1 MGNKIGYRSD
11 IDGLRAI
18 AILSVLIFHLNP
30 KYLSGGFVGVDIFFV
45 ISGFLITSLIKK
57 EIEETASFS
66 FKNFYI
72 RRVKRLLP
80 ALFFSLILTTIFATL
95 ILSPTHL
102 SSFGLSQIS
111 SIFSVSNFY
120 FWIESDYFDVE
131 SKLKPLLHTWS
142 LSVEEQFYFI
152 WPLTLILLLKIGRK
166 IFIYSFLVFLIFFS
180 LYLNLKFQDGNIHII
195 NKYFTDWKEYFEN
208 GKSTLFFMLPF
219 RTYEFILGASLVW
232 ILNYKINIKYFY
244 DVLFIIGLILIGYS
258 IFYLDENIIFP
269 SYYGFIPTIG
279 ATIIIYAGN
288 KTRLNFI
295 LSNKIMVGIG
305 LISYSL
311 YLFHWPIIVFW
322 NYLNPTPSLIDNII
336 ISLISL
342 FLAYLSYKFVEQP
355 FRINKFINYSFI
367 SKIFIFGL
375 PIALIFISWSMYI
388 HNGWKWRISS
398 PVVFENVG
406 DSKDFHKKFYGGA
419 GYSRT
424 GINTNQPAD
433 IVLLGD
439 SHGMHYAEGIYKVIA
454 EPNKYNLYIAAG
466 TSCFA
471 LPNFTRTTVGN
482 DWDSL
487 CKNALNRGL
496 DFIKKGNNP
505 IVVVSES
512 WLFQFGVAGILDEN
526 GKKIDKKITI
536 EDVKEG
542 ILNLKK
548 LIGNS
553 QLVVIGNV
561 PGAGY
566 NLYDIFSRP
575 KPIFFT
581 KFNPEYYFYYKPKKE
596 NLDFNNELKK
606 LSKNTNQFI
615 FLDPHEI
622 LCENNKCK
630 NLDKNKNLIYSDTS
644 HLSKYGSIEVING
657 FKENLLELL
666 DKRGN

>member
-1 MGNKIGYRSD
+1 LGNKIGYRSD

-80 ALFFSLILTTIFATL
+80 ALFFSLILTTIFAAL

-152 WPLTLILLLKIGRK
+152 WPLTLILLLKVGRK
-166 IFIYSFLVFLIFFS
+166 IFIYSFLIFLVFFS

-279 ATIIIYAGN
+279 ATIIIYTGN
-288 KTRLNFI
+288 RTRLNFI

-322 NYLNPTPSLIDNII
+322 NYLNPTPSLIDNTI
-336 ISLISL
+336 ISFISL
-342 FLAYLSYKFVEQP
+342 LLAYLSYRFIEQP
-355 FRINKFINYSFI
+355 FRRNKFINYSFI

-375 PIALIFISWSMYI
+375 PIVLIFISWSMYI
-388 HNGWKWRISS
+388 HNGWKWRINS
-398 PVVFENVG
+398 PVFENVG
-406 DSKDFHKKFYGGA
+406 DSKDFHKKFYGVA
-419 GYSRT
+419 GYPSFL
-424 GINTNQPAD
+424 GVNTFNSAD

-439 SHGMHYAEGIYKVIA
+439 SHGMHYAEGIYKLIA

-482 DWDSL
+482 DWDNL
-487 CKNALNRGL
+487 CKNALNKGL
-496 DFIKKGNNP
+496 DFVKKGNHP

-526 GKKIDKKITI
+526 GKRIDKKVTI
-536 EDVKEG
+536 EDIKEG

-581 KFNPEYYFYYKPKKE
+581 KFNPENYYYSTPLKQ
-596 NLDFNNELKK
+596 NLDFNNELKNFSNDTK
-606 LSKNTNQFI
+606 QFI
-615 FLDPHEI
+615 FLDPHDI
-622 LCENNKCK
+622 LCKNNKCK
-630 NLDKNKNLIYSDTS
+630 NITNDKNLIYSDAY

>member
-152 WPLTLILLLKIGRK
+152 WPLTLILLLKVRRK
-166 IFIYSFLVFLIFFS
+166 IFIYSFLIFLVLFS

-258 IFYLDENIIFP
+258 MFYLDENIIFP

-279 ATIIIYAGN
+279 ATIIIYTGN

-295 LSNKIMVGIG
+295 LSNKFMVGIG

-322 NYLNPTPSLIDNII
+322 NYINPTPLLVDNAI

-375 PIALIFISWSMYI
+375 PIALVLISWSMYI
-388 HNGWKWRISS
+388 NNGWKWRISS

-482 DWDSL
+482 DWDNL

-496 DFIKKGNNP
+496 DFIKKGNYP

-526 GKKIDKKITI
+526 GKRIDRKITI
-536 EDVKEG
+536 QDVKEG

-553 QLVVIGNV
+553 QLIVIGNV

-575 KPIFFT
+575 RPILFT
-581 KFNPEYYFYYKPKKE
+581 EFNPEYYFYYKPKKE
-596 NLDFNNELKK
+596 NLDFNRELKN
-606 LSKNTNQFI
+606 LSKDTNQFV
-615 FLDPHEI
+615 FLDPHDV

-630 NLDKNKNLIYSDTS
+630 NLDENNNLIYSDTS
-644 HLSKYGSIEVING
+644 HLSKYGSIRVING
-657 FKENLLELL
+657 FKESLLELL
-666 DKRGN
+666 NKRGN